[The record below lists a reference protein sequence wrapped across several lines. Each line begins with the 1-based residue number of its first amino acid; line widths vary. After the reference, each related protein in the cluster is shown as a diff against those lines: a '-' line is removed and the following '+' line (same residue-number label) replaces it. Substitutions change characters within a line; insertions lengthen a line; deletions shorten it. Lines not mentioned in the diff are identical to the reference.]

1 LEEKPLVY
9 RIYPFTA
16 IREYVAGLML
26 LILGFRM
33 VLFISSTVTDLD
45 LALTLALIIAVFAVW
60 RVKEIKPTTAGVVRI
75 LLLLLI
81 VLSPVIAVQYV
92 KFYRPPKWLMEL
104 WNNTV
109 QGFNLFSK
117 TPVLFPAMVTTVFI
131 IGLTAILYG
140 VVITISYK
148 IILTERDITIER
160 SLPMEA
166 SYKIPIDHIVSIE
179 VIQSKIGK
187 RLNYGNVLVVT
198 NGMGTILLPK
208 IERPEEF
215 RNLVVERYAKIK
227 TGAEPIN
234 EAGITIREYPV
245 KSVKVSEGS
254 TCPICL
260 NPILTS
266 PSNEV
271 YISICPFCLS
281 VFHLRCLHRW
291 MEENG
296 RKCPNC
302 GREFKPA

>member
-1 LEEKPLVY
+1 MEEKPLVY

-16 IREYVAGLML
+16 VREYIAGLML

-33 VLFISSTVTDLD
+33 LLFTSSTVTNLD
-45 LALTLALIIAVFAVW
+45 VALTLAFIIATLAVW
-60 RVKEIKPTTAGVVRI
+60 RVKEIKPTATSVVRI
-75 LLLLLI
+75 LLLFLI

-92 KFYRPPKWLMEL
+92 EFYRPPQWLMEL
-104 WNNTV
+104 WNNVV

-117 TPVLFPAMVTTVFI
+117 TPVLFPAIVTAIFI

-140 VVITISYK
+140 ALITLSYK

-166 SYKIPIDHIVSIE
+166 SYKIPIDHVVSVE

-187 RLNYGNVLVVT
+187 RLNYGNVLLVT

-215 RNLVVERYAKIK
+215 RNFVVKRYAKIK
-227 TGAEPIN
+227 TGGQPIN
-234 EAGITIREYPV
+234 EAGITLREYPV
-245 KSVKVSEGS
+245 KHVRISEDS

-281 VFHLRCLHRW
+281 VFHLRCLRRW
-291 MEENG
+291 MVENG
-296 RKCPNC
+296 NKCPKC